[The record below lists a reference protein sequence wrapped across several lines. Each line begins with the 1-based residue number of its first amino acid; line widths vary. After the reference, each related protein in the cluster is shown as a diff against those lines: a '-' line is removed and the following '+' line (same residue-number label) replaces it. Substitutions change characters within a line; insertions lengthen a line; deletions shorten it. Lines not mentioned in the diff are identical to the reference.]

1 MVKEHPYIF
10 DATLRD
16 GAQRSGVDVSVE
28 DKRAIAKTLDR
39 LGVDYIE
46 GGWLGANPTYT
57 SFFEN
62 LPNLERATFTA
73 FSMTK
78 RPGRSADNDPGLAA
92 VLGARV
98 GAVYLMGKT
107 WDYNVDVALGIEKS
121 KNVAMIG
128 NSMAASIA
136 KGHEALSDAEHFFDG
151 YRANPDLALACLQ
164 SALDA
169 GAR

>member
-1 MVKEHPYIF
+1 MAKERLYIF
-10 DATLRD
+10 DTNLRD
-16 GAQRSGVDVSVE
+16 GAQTSGVVFSVE
-28 DKRAIAKTLDR
+28 DKRTIAETLDR
-39 LGVDYIE
+39 PGVDYIE
-46 GGWLGANPTYT
+46 GGWPGANPTDT

-62 LPNLERATFTA
+62 LPNLKRATFTA
-73 FSMTK
+73 FGMTK

-136 KGHEALSDAEHFFDG
+136 KGHEALFDAEHFFDG
-151 YRANPDLALACLQ
+151 YKANPDFTLACLQ